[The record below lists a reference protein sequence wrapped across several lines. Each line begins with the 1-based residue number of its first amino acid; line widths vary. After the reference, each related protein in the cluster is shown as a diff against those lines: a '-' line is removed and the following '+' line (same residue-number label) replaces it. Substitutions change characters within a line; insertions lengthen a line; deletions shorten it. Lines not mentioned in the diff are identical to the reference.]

1 MSGGRARPTGT
12 RRGAVAGVVLA
23 AGAGV
28 RFGGPKAL
36 VRLDGERLVD
46 RAVRTLRDGG
56 CAPVL
61 VVEGAAPVGPV
72 DADVVANLEWA
83 QGMGSS
89 LRAGLAAVQPR
100 ADVEA
105 AVLML
110 VDTPWVTSVAV
121 HRVIARHT
129 VPGRR
134 ALAVQASYDG
144 VPGHP
149 VLVDRTVW
157 GDVARLATGD
167 QGARGWLRTHAAEV
181 VLVDC
186 SDVGDPRDVD
196 RPEDLRLR

>member
-1 MSGGRARPTGT
+1 VSGGRSGTAAT
-12 RRGAVAGVVLA
+12 RRGAAAGVVLA

-36 VRLDGERLVD
+36 AQLDGERLVD

-56 CAPVL
+56 CASVL
-61 VVEGAAPVGPV
+61 VVEGAASVVPV
-72 DADVVANLEWA
+72 DAEVVVNPDWA

-89 LRAGLAAVQPR
+89 LRAALAVLRPRTDVQ
-100 ADVEA
+100 A

-121 HRVIARHT
+121 HRVVARHD
-129 VPGRR
+129 VPGAP

-149 VLVDRTVW
+149 VLLDRSTW
-157 GDVARLATGD
+157 DEVAVLSSGD
-167 QGARGWLRTHAAEV
+167 QGARGWLRRHSDQV
-181 VLVDC
+181 VRVDC
-186 SDVGDPRDVD
+186 TGFGDPRDVD
-196 RPEDLRLR
+196 RPEDLQPR